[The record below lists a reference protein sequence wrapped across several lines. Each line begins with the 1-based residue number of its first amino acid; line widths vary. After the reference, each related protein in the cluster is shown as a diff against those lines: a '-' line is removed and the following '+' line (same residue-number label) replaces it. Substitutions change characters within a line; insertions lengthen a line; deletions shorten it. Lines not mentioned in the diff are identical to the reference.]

1 MCILLHCATSPSHN
15 RGVNRQG
22 SECICPAVLAIS
34 TKKGAIFPIKSHFAK
49 STAHYSNLDSF
60 QEVIN
65 GLTGK
70 VRHPCMKYTK
80 SHYRPAGKLSPWT
93 SPQVLWFSGSHVR
106 VKYQPSHFTQYKYLL
121 STCAVLRLLLGKEAY
136 SWDSSQPS
144 GVNRLDEESI
154 YTTHAVTSCQAKK
167 WSARNPETKVCITLK
182 QRYV

>member
-1 MCILLHCATSPSHN
+1 MHSSTLCCLPKSQQRCEQAGQWMHLSGSLSHSN
-15 RGVNRQG
+15 
-22 SECICPAVLAIS
+22 
-34 TKKGAIFPIKSHFAK
+34 KKGSNFPNQKPLYKIH
-49 STAHYSNLDSF
+49 STLFKNLDSF
-60 QEVIN
+60 REVIN

-80 SHYRPAGKLSPWT
+80 SHYRPASKLSRWT
-93 SPQVLWFSGSHVR
+93 SPQVLWFSGSQVR

-121 STCAVLRLLLGKEAY
+121 STCAVLRLFLGKEAY

-154 YTTHAVTSCQAKK
+154 YTTYAVTSCQAKK
-167 WSARNPETKVCITLK
+167 WSARNPNTKVCITLK